1 MKPRLCLASQSP
13 RRAALLRQAG
23 FDFWIYKP
31 MVDETPVQG
40 EYPAKLTERLSANKA
55 EAAVQAGASENIESM
70 VCLGSDTVVVLDDLI
85 LGKPVDS
92 ADAARILKHLSGRS
106 HEVMTAVTVACGAW
120 RESRQVTSK
129 VTFCHVSDDVIRDYC
144 ASAEPYDKAGA
155 YAIQGYAGSFVES
168 LSGSYSAVMGLPLCE
183 TTALLALA
191 GIHPCWKEGVCD
203 E

>member
-55 EAAVQAGASENIESM
+55 EAAVQAAASENIEST

-92 ADAARILKHLSGRS
+92 ADAARILKHLSGSS

-129 VTFCHVSDDVIRDYC
+129 VTFCHLSDDVIRDYC
-144 ASAEPYDKAGA
+144 TSAEPYDKAGA